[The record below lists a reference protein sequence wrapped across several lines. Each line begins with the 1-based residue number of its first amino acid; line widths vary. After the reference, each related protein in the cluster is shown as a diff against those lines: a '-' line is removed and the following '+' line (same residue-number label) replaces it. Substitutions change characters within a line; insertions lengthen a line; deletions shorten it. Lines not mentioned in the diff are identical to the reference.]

1 MGSHDEGLGSWCAVD
16 RSTEEAFGLRFEAH
30 VGVCL
35 KVKEHEG
42 I

>member
-1 MGSHDEGLGSWCAVD
+1 MVSHKEGLGSWGAVD
-16 RSTEEAFGLRFEAH
+16 SSTEEAFGLRLETH

-35 KVKEHEG
+35 KVKGHAG